1 MFLYESLRH
10 TRTMDQMCHCYS
22 TLPHLP
28 YLGTELVGIDCCSF
42 HFRYLYHKEST
53 LVFLEKVEESG
64 CPQRDELDRRHCF
77 RTGRRLLRQYL
88 HLPELPDSLLLVGE
102 IIAGRRFSVRKQ
114 DELRSS
120 CAEYTAFYAVGT
132 TYTARLQL

>member
-1 MFLYESLRH
+1 MR
-10 TRTMDQMCHCYS
+10 HCYS
-22 TLPHLP
+22 SLSCLP

-53 LVFLEKVEESG
+53 LVFLVKVEESG